1 MRENAK
7 QKEYS
12 FMKRRIITVVITV
25 VSMLNVSAFA
35 MTTQEFDAAMEKG
48 IEYFN
53 QGLYYEAKDEFTW
66 FKQWNYG
73 KMNSGQKQYIYEY
86 IVATDKKI
94 DELNEI
100 SSPSNI
106 VENSS
111 VDVTTM
117 STQEFDIGMARGIN
131 YFNQG
136 LYYEAK
142 DEFTWFKNAQYDRMN
157 DGQRDYLNDY
167 LNGAKHRIKQW
178 EDSQANTIKLYPG
191 APSQYGCNYHI
202 KVEDAI
208 KLIKQRYGVDV
219 VHTLTGNQ
227 FFWFE
232 GGGETFIVDRWY
244 PTDDINSVIIGH

>member
-1 MRENAK
+1 
-7 QKEYS
+7 
-12 FMKRRIITVVITV
+12 MKRRIITVVITV

-35 MTTQEFDAAMEKG
+35 MTTREFDAGMEKG

-117 STQEFDIGMARGIN
+117 TTQEFDTGMA
-131 YFNQG
+131 
-136 LYYEAK
+136 
-142 DEFTWFKNAQYDRMN
+142 
-157 DGQRDYLNDY
+157 
-167 LNGAKHRIKQW
+167 
-178 EDSQANTIKLYPG
+178 
-191 APSQYGCNYHI
+191 
-202 KVEDAI
+202 KV
-208 KLIKQRYGVDV
+208 
-219 VHTLTGNQ
+219 
-227 FFWFE
+227 
-232 GGGETFIVDRWY
+232 
-244 PTDDINSVIIGH
+244 